1 MRKIKTGDNVVVITG
16 PDKGKRGDV
25 ARIVDDTH
33 VVVNGINAMKK
44 HAKPNPLKNQPGGII
59 TKEMPIHVSNIAIW
73 NPVTQKPDRIGFRT
87 LDDGRKLRFYK
98 SNGEQINGRGKA
110 KIDEEE
116 AGATGVHGQGKAHRG
131 SAAACGFRR
140 GRAP

>member
-1 MRKIKTGDNVVVITG
+1 MRKIKKGDNVVVIAG
-16 PDKGKRGDV
+16 RDKGKRGDV
-25 ARIVDDTH
+25 ARILDDTH

-87 LDDGRKLRFYK
+87 MDDGRKLRFYK
-98 SNGEQINGRGKA
+98 SNGELINA
-110 KIDEEE
+110 
-116 AGATGVHGQGKAHRG
+116 
-131 SAAACGFRR
+131 
-140 GRAP
+140 